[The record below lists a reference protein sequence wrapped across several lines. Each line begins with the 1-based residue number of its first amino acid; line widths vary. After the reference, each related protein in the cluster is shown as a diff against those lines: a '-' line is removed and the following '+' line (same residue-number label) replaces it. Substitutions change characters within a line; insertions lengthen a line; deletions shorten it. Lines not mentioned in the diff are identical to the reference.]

1 VDVGDVKEL
10 HYITPIEN
18 LPSILTHGILS
29 HKRAERLSHKS
40 VAMADVQARRAA
52 VRIPGGRALHEYAN
66 LYFNA
71 RNVMMYVLSGQHRRL
86 CIVRIRPDVLQL
98 EGVVITDRNA
108 AVSICR
114 WGVYP
119 DDLARLDRK
128 RVFAERWNLH
138 DDEMERLRHRAEMCA
153 EALIPDRVLPE
164 DIVGAY
170 VSSTASAAEI
180 RQLTPKLA
188 VEVNGYMFFFTA
200 LGRPI

>member
-1 VDVGDVKEL
+1 VDASDVKEL

-18 LPSILTHGILS
+18 LPSILKHGILS
-29 HKRAERLSHKS
+29 HSRVESLDHKS

-52 VRIPGGRALHEYAN
+52 KRIPGGRRLHEYAN

-71 RNVMMYVLSGQHRRL
+71 RNVMMFTRSGQHRDL
-86 CIVRIRPDVLQL
+86 CVLRIRPDVLQL

-108 AVSICR
+108 ATGICR

-119 DDLARLDRK
+119 DDLARLDHS

-138 DDEMERLRHRAEMCA
+138 EDEMERLRHRAEMCA

-170 VSSTASAAEI
+170 VSCTASAAKTRE
-180 RQLTPKLA
+180 LTPNLA
-188 VEVNGYMFFFTA
+188 VTVNGYMFFFTA
-200 LGRPI
+200 LGRPQ